1 MTSLYHIC
9 IISKSYHR
17 KPIYEEILL
26 WMFIPRLKEGLTLR
40 KQTTAGNKDAL
51 REQLQA
57 ALLKPKFTAD
67 EIDTKHAA
75 KRLATKIK

>member
-1 MTSLYHIC
+1 MTYLYH

-26 WMFIPRLKEGLTLR
+26 WMFIPRLKEGLTLLR

-51 REQLQA
+51 RERLRA
-57 ALLKPKFTAD
+57 ALLKSKFTAD

-75 KRLATKIK
+75 KRFATKIK